1 MSETSAADDDSEA
14 VPDQIEE
21 AESQRYLEHQ
31 DPETERDRAGL
42 GGENGAP
49 VEPLPDERRDER

>member
-1 MSETSAADDDSEA
+1 VSETSPDEDDATPER
-14 VPDQIEE
+14 IEE

-31 DPETERDRAGL
+31 DPEEERDRAGL
-42 GGENGAP
+42 DDEDGAP

>member
-1 MSETSAADDDSEA
+1 VSETSRDEDDAA
-14 VPDQIEE
+14 PDRLEE

-31 DPETERDRAGL
+31 DPEDERDRAGL
-42 GGENGAP
+42 GDTDGAP